1 MEKKKNFYWRCNAV
15 DNIRPCIDLLDFNKQ
30 LWKEER
36 PPLKTPSSFKAGD
49 AHALIDWYHTPLLL
63 SRLININKSKYST
76 EWPSLQTLYF
86 IHCRKCSGLEFG
98 RTLSKRIFL
107 TAKVVSCQFFRW
119 WALKVANIISYDLS
133 FLRNSVPV

>member
-1 MEKKKNFYWRCNAV
+1 MKFRQSSLNLYEFVSIHLLRALFIQWKKKTSFYWRCNAV

-63 SRLININKSKYST
+63 SKLININKSKYPT
-76 EWPSLQTLYF
+76 EWPSLQTLFHTKFIAESAVGWNLGELCPKEYF
-86 IHCRKCSGLEFG
+86 
-98 RTLSKRIFL
+98 
-107 TAKVVSCQFFRW
+107 
-119 WALKVANIISYDLS
+119 
-133 FLRNSVPV
+133 